1 MTEQRDPPPGQTASQ
16 ASSASRRIWLTG
28 AVAVAAAAAGA
39 AVAWKRSSPQAA
51 GSGAEQ
57 QLWEQHLE
65 TPDGKPFAMA
75 DWRGKWVLL
84 NFWATWCPP
93 CVKEMPM
100 LSEFAERSAEHG
112 IQVLGLAVDKADAVG
127 RFLARQ
133 PVQYPVA
140 LAMQGGLGLTRAL
153 GNLQGGLPFTVL
165 LDPEGIVRQR
175 KIGELSSEDLA
186 DWSLKR

>member
-1 MTEQRDPPPGQTASQ
+1 MTEQHDPQTPDAAAQ
-16 ASSASRRIWLTG
+16 AHFGARRRWLTG

-39 AVAWKRSSPQAA
+39 AVAWKRSRPQAM
-51 GSGAEQ
+51 GPGAEQ
-57 QLWEQHLE
+57 QLWEQQLQ

-75 DWRGKWVLL
+75 DWRGKWVLV

-100 LSEFAERSAEHG
+100 LSEFAGRSAQHG
-112 IQVLGLAVDKADAVG
+112 IQVIGLAVDKAEAVG

-165 LDPEGIVRQR
+165 IDPKGIVRQR